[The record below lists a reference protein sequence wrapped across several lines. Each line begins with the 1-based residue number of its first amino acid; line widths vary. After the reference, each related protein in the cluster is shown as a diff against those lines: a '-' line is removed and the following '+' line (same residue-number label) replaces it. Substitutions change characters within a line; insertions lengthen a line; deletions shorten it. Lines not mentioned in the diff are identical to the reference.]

1 MKRTIIL
8 IIFSIIYSFGFT
20 QVIRDA
26 DVFTP
31 FHDGLTAVKKNNQW
45 AFFNQEG
52 VKVIDFRNDIVVTMD
67 DHFVDE
73 NGVYSVSYPL
83 FKENRCLIRK
93 LIDGYYH
100 YGYIDKT
107 GKVVIAP
114 EYVNASNFVNGYAII
129 IKFVKNVIGENDVLN
144 KRIVSYKLE
153 EYIIDHTGKMVMYL
167 DNARNSTP
175 TKIKKN
181 SRPGFESKFMAPHL
195 IAVKTK
201 NKTWDIYK
209 F

>member
-1 MKRTIIL
+1 MKRAVIL

-26 DVFTP
+26 DAVTP
-31 FHDGLTAVKKNNQW
+31 FHDGLTSVKKNNQW
-45 AFFNQEG
+45 AFFNKEG
-52 VKVIDFRNDIVVTMD
+52 VKVIDFRSDLVATIED
-67 DHFVDE
+67 RFIDE
-73 NGVYSVSYPL
+73 NGMSSVSYPL
-83 FKENRCLIRK
+83 FKEDRCLIRK

-107 GKVVIAP
+107 GKEVIAP
-114 EYVNASNFVNGYAII
+114 QYVNASNFVNGYAII
-129 IKFVKNVIGENDVLN
+129 IKFAKNVLGENEVLN

-167 DNARNSTP
+167 DNARNSKP
-175 TKIKKN
+175 AKMKKN
-181 SRPGFESKFMAPHL
+181 VRPSFESKFMAPHL